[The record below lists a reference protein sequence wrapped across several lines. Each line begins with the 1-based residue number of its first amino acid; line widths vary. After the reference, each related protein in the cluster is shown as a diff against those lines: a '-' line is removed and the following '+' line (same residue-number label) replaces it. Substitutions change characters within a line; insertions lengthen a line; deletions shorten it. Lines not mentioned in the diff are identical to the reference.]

1 MIRPYNFA
9 TLGKWNEMARK
20 KRKPKTPIKGLQ
32 IFYGLCAVIYAIYLF
47 SYGYGWTELRFQM
60 HEDATVTD
68 LLSEY
73 VGCTVIN
80 LAVILF
86 ALITRRGRLL
96 TVTLFLQSAL
106 IFITAYAMRM
116 DAEAWLAST
125 QVRTWWDQNPGLGS
139 DVFMWCGGVFLVIS
153 AILTPALSSLK
164 PTPKPKFVNP
174 WESDAEELPEE
185 AAAYEDTTADEA
197 PDAAEPVFT
206 DDLTE
211 EPA

>member
-1 MIRPYNFA
+1 
-9 TLGKWNEMARK
+9 MARK
-20 KRKPKTPIKGLQ
+20 KRKPKTQVRGSQ
-32 IFYGLCAVIYAIYLF
+32 IFYGLCAVIYGLYLL

-68 LLSEY
+68 MLSEY

-80 LAVILF
+80 LVVILF

-96 TVTLFLQSAL
+96 TAMLFLQSAL

-125 QVRTWWDQNPGLGS
+125 RVMTWWDQNPKLGS
-139 DVFMWCGGVFLVIS
+139 DVFLWCGGAFLVIS

-164 PTPKPKFVNP
+164 PTPKPKYADQWLSPDV
-174 WESDAEELPEE
+174 EE
-185 AAAYEDTTADEA
+185 ASTETSYEPPVHEDAAGDDPPVAEDPIFSGDLADE
-197 PDAAEPVFT
+197 
-206 DDLTE
+206 
-211 EPA
+211 PA